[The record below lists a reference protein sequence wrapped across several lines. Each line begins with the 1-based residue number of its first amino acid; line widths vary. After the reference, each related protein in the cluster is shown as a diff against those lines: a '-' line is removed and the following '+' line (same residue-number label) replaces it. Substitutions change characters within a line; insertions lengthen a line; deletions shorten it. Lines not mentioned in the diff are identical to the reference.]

1 MLTALALLV
10 ALVAGGGAAIALT
23 LVRSTIAAL
32 RAAQDA
38 AGRARD
44 EAKHA
49 QARARL
55 AEAALSDLRI
65 RRSRAVSKGNRTRAE
80 AKAARRR
87 AMTDEI
93 QAATAA
99 KRAPREPELQFPTT
113 STPTHQG
120 DISA

>member
-1 MLTALALLV
+1 MLTAAALFVAAICGVVAALALML
-10 ALVAGGGAAIALT
+10 ARGLT
-23 LVRSTIAAL
+23 LAL
-32 RAAQDA
+32 RGAQDA
-38 AGRARD
+38 AWRARD

-99 KRAPREPELQFPTT
+99 KRAPREPELQFPTQ
-113 STPTHQG
+113 PTTG
-120 DISA
+120 DIHG

>member
-1 MLTALALLV
+1 MLTALSLI
-10 ALVAGGGAAIALT
+10 AAIIAGAVAAVSLNLARSLT
-23 LVRSTIAAL
+23 RAL
-32 RAAQDA
+32 RGAQDA
-38 AGRARD
+38 TRRAQDDR
-44 EAKHA
+44 KHA

-55 AEAALSDLRI
+55 AEAALADLRI

-99 KRAPREPELQFPTT
+99 KRAPREPELQFPTQ
-113 STPTHQG
+113 PTTG
-120 DISA
+120 DIHG